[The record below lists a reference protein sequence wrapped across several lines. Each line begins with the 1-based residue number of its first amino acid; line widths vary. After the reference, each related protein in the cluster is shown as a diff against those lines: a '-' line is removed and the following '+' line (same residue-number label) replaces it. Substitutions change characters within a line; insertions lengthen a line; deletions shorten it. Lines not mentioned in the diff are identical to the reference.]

1 MPFPAPFSPLAWGSR
16 GRTEFRNEVAE
27 TVMTPF
33 EKLQDIA
40 YNLRW
45 DWHEGPR
52 DLFHELDPVLWEQ
65 VRHNPVA
72 LLRRLDRAR
81 VDAIPGLEDRAEKLW
96 QDLRAYLAAEDTWF
110 TRNAPSGEADEPA
123 DRPLVAYFC
132 AEYGLTEC
140 LRIYSGGLGVLA
152 GDHLKSASDLGVP
165 LVGVGLLYREG
176 YFEQTL
182 DPAGKQREAYPAADF
197 QDLPLRSITGSGGQ
211 LLRVAIPFPGRTVM
225 LRVWRADVGRVPLFL
240 LDADLP
246 ENTIEDRALTS
257 RLYGGAQEMRISQEI
272 LLGIGGYRALH
283 AMGIAPRSFHMNE
296 GHSAFLGLELLRNRI
311 QDEGLRFEEAVETV
325 RRQMVFTTHTP
336 VPAGHDRFPAELL
349 EEYFDVT
356 AGGLGL
362 DMDEFMSLGRIDP
375 AAPDE
380 PFTMT
385 VLAIRLASQVNGVS
399 ELHGRVTRE
408 MWRNLWPD
416 RVVEEVPVDHVTN
429 GVHLP
434 TWVHPQVARA
444 FQVDPGELG
453 LDSRLP
459 HPDPARLWTIRNE
472 RRHRLLAYVRERVGA
487 RLDPHALTIAFARRF
502 ATYKRATL
510 LLGDLDRLERLLR
523 SEDHP
528 VQVLF
533 AGKAHPKDEGGQAL
547 IRRIVE
553 ISHDERFHDRIV
565 FIPGYGIDVARELV
579 QGADV
584 WLNNPRRPMEA
595 SGTSGMKAA
604 ANGVLNLSVLD
615 GWWDEAY
622 SSAVEKAATIGWAIG
637 EGVDADSAAAADRH
651 DEAALFRLLEDEVV
665 PLFYDRDPQ
674 GNPRQWAERV
684 AASIQEVA
692 PFFNTH
698 RMLRQYVDRYH
709 RATTQIAFPA

>member
-1 MPFPAPFSPLAWGSR
+1 
-16 GRTEFRNEVAE
+16 
-27 TVMTPF
+27 MTTF

-45 DWHEGPR
+45 DWHAGSRALFR
-52 DLFHELDPVLWEQ
+52 DLDPTLWHQ

-72 LLRRLDRAR
+72 LLRRLDRSRLDGIAGLAHR
-81 VDAIPGLEDRAEKLW
+81 VDGLW
-96 QDLRAYLAAEDTWF
+96 QNLHDYLAADDTWF
-110 TRNAPSGEADEPA
+110 ARSSPGEGNPA
-123 DRPLVAYFC
+123 DRPLVAYFS

-165 LVGVGLLYREG
+165 LVAVGLLYREG
-176 YFEQTL
+176 YFDQTV
-182 DPAGKQREAYPAADF
+182 DPAGRQRETYPAADF
-197 QDLPLRSITGSGGQ
+197 EDLPLRGITGAGGQ
-211 LLRVAIPFPGRTVM
+211 LLRITIPFPGRTVM
-225 LRVWRADVGRVPLFL
+225 VRVWRADVGRVPLFL

-246 ENTIEDRALTS
+246 ENAVEDRALTS

-272 LLGIGGYRALH
+272 LLGIGGYRALR
-283 AMGIAPRSFHMNE
+283 AMGIEPRSFHMNE
-296 GHSAFLGLELLRNRI
+296 GHSAFLGLELLRHRMEE
-311 QDEGLRFEEAVETV
+311 EGLGLREATDVV

-349 EEYFDVT
+349 AEYLDVV
-356 AGGLGL
+356 AGGLDL
-362 DMDEFMSLGRIDP
+362 DLDELMSLGRVDEMDT
-375 AAPDE
+375 DE

-399 ELHGRVTRE
+399 ELHGQVTRE
-408 MWRNLWPD
+408 MWQDLWPERSLD
-416 RVVEEVPVDHVTN
+416 EIPIDHVTN

-434 TWVHPQVARA
+434 TWVHPQIAQAYR
-444 FQVDPGELG
+444 VDPGELG
-453 LDSRLP
+453 LDDRVP
-459 HPDPARLWTIRNE
+459 DVDPAHLWAIRNE
-472 RRHRLLAYVRERVGA
+472 QRRRLLAYVRDRVGA
-487 RLDPHALTIAFARRF
+487 RLDPDALTIAFARRF

-510 LLGDLDRLERLLR
+510 LLGDLDRLERLLCDDDR
-523 SEDHP
+523 P

-533 AGKAHPKDEGGQAL
+533 AGKAHPKDEDGKAL

-604 ANGVLNLSVLD
+604 ANGVLNVSILD
-615 GWWDEAY
+615 GWWDEAFRW
-622 SSAVEKAATIGWAIG
+622 AALKGVDIGWAIG
-637 EGVDADSAAAADRH
+637 EGEDTGAIATADRH
-651 DEAALFRLLEDEVV
+651 DEAALFRVLEDEVV
-665 PLFYDRDPQ
+665 PLFYDRDPA
-674 GNPRQWAERV
+674 GVPRQWADRV
-684 AASIQEVA
+684 AASIREVA
-692 PFFNTH
+692 PFFTTH
-698 RMLRQYVDRYH
+698 RMVREYVERYQK
-709 RATTQIAFPA
+709 AAAGAASPA